1 MDLLTKEY
9 TDIIEK
15 HLPAQVGSVLQTV
28 LKDAEANKARII
40 QLEDLITDL
49 RRKIDSR
56 DSEIAQYEKKQQLYN
71 NLETRKAEL
80 DEFERKL
87 KIEALT
93 YQLNS
98 EKEKSAFCKE
108 VAIGL
113 VRNTEYRKTA
123 YNNRA
128 EPIVQNGYTS
138 TMTFMDSTGE
148 TTTVS

>member
-28 LKDAEANKARII
+28 LKDAETNKARII
-40 QLEDLITDL
+40 QLEDLVTSL
-49 RRKIDSR
+49 RRKIDSK
-56 DSEIAQYEKKQQLYN
+56 DSELAQYEKKQQLYN

-80 DEFERKL
+80 DEFERGL

-108 VAIGL
+108 IAIGL
-113 VRNTEYRKTA
+113 VRNTEFRKTA
-123 YNNRA
+123 FNSRT
-128 EPIVQNGYTS
+128 EPTNQNGYIS
-138 TMTFMDSTGE
+138 TMTLTDSVGE
-148 TTTVS
+148 TTTLH